1 MVAGRPQIWTPFARI
16 SWARDYQYTNDGRIR
31 DKHRNL
37 LIDRDYNVTLRLYG
51 SGRNIT
57 FLRRDILALEYFG
70 FPPRYHCVICDKVLR
85 DEVVHLN
92 GNLRDFSRDNLKYL
106 PSFEAREHEI
116 AHIRWAM
123 TSNEVPPYGRTKRK
137 CSLIDP
143 FLLGLDLE
151 WGPGLRRQVGDDHD
165 YGPTWEEIPLPGANG
180 RVDHRDASGAASDH
194 VTCYVTSDGG

>member
-1 MVAGRPQIWTPFARI
+1 MAGRPQIWTPFARI
-16 SWARDYQYTNDGRIR
+16 SWARDYQYTDDGRIR

-51 SGRNIT
+51 TDRKIT
-57 FLRRDILALEYFG
+57 FPRRDVLALEYLG
-70 FPPRYHCVICDKVLR
+70 PPPRYHCIICDRVLR
-85 DEVVHLN
+85 HGVVHLN
-92 GNLRDFSRDNLKYL
+92 GNWRDFSRDNLKYL
-106 PSFEAREHEI
+106 PSFKAREHEM

-151 WGPGLRRQVGDDHD
+151 WGPTLRRHIEDDD
-165 YGPTWEEIPLPGANG
+165 NWGSTWEEVPFLGDNDRSAI
-180 RVDHRDASGAASDH
+180 HH
-194 VTCYVTSDGG
+194 VTRYITSDGG